1 MKMSELPSTA
11 WALCSPCLLPNDV
24 MWAVS
29 LCDVCVSTLSL
40 LIIAPHPARAQT
52 PDTLIDTVYIL
63 CSLTLCYSDNIIFCY
78 HYTDTHI
85 YSLHPAFCF
94 STLIIVH
101 SSMIIHYICYN
112 IILTE
117 CANELNMKKYK
128 NNNNQTNCIIHMIQF
143 GIKTVK
149 CAQCCFLLHTIMSL
163 SSTWMW

>member
-1 MKMSELPSTA
+1 MFDIKWCNCRGIHIHNTLCSHYCATSSCYLKDLWSFVLSSLIWNKTNKSFNVVMMKIAELPSTA

-63 CSLTLCYSDNIIFCY
+63 CSLTLRYSDNINFCY

-94 STLIIVH
+94 STLIIVWL
-101 SSMIIHYICYN
+101 STTFVII
-112 IILTE
+112 
-117 CANELNMKKYK
+117 
-128 NNNNQTNCIIHMIQF
+128 
-143 GIKTVK
+143 
-149 CAQCCFLLHTIMSL
+149 
-163 SSTWMW
+163 

>member
-29 LCDVCVSTLSL
+29 ASQLCHYSLLHRTQHGPRLQTLSL
-40 LIIAPHPARAQT
+40 TLSTSCALWHFAILIIQT
-52 PDTLIDTVYIL
+52 FA
-63 CSLTLCYSDNIIFCY
+63 IIRY
-78 HYTDTHI
+78 YTDTHI

-143 GIKTVK
+143 GIKAVK
-149 CAQCCFLLHTIMSL
+149 SVQCCFLLSYNHDP
-163 SSTWMW
+163 SSTRMW